1 MLFVCIT
8 KLSTT
13 SANNDFTNIC
23 KLGGDPVK
31 STLYVLAMDN
41 LPVKYKCL
49 ACNQAVLNR
58 RIDHCL
64 YCGASLPPDFL
75 FSKEKIARLDDE
87 QYKRDELRKSTN
99 PGQTVERSNLV
110 RQFVGGADLL
120 DDLL

>member
-1 MLFVCIT
+1 
-8 KLSTT
+8 
-13 SANNDFTNIC
+13 
-23 KLGGDPVK
+23 
-31 STLYVLAMDN
+31 MDN
-41 LPVKYKCL
+41 LPVKYKCP